1 MLAAVFAALL
11 GGLELQRRWAEG
23 VQRRDQRLAQATQ
36 VLKAGLHTLKGNI
49 YDWAHWDETDA
60 FARGEAPECLQRNL
74 QISTGL
80 MALVPVVAV
89 LDRQGQPLG
98 VLDRSGRHSW
108 AADPLLRCAREQVP
122 FSLQQPQDVL
132 LLCSD
137 ASQRWWM
144 AALEG
149 ITDSIET
156 SPVSGVI
163 LLAAPLQRPSFGGEP
178 PDRPL

>member
-1 MLAAVFAALL
+1 LASSRHLVVLAAVFAALL
-11 GGLELQRRWAEG
+11 VGLELQRRWAEG

-36 VLKAGLHTLKGNI
+36 VLKAGLHTLKGTI

-74 QISTGL
+74 QISTSTGL

-89 LDRQGQPLG
+89 LDRQSQPLG
-98 VLDRSGRHSW
+98 VLDRSGPHSW

-122 FSLQQPQDVL
+122 FSLQQPQAVL

-149 ITDSIET
+149 ITDSTET
-156 SPVSGVI
+156 S
-163 LLAAPLQRPSFGGEP
+163 
-178 PDRPL
+178 